1 MPGLRTP
8 PYTDLPAPAG
18 IRGQRGPPRNVW
30 SGAPQSDAR
39 LPRTFPPA
47 VPSDSPFLE
56 TQTPEWIVRCAGRQ
70 RLMAGTD
77 DRRRECPVSAA
88 QRQDPSDRSASGSR
102 PFDNPSAQRRF
113 SAPRCR
119 RSDRA
124 QTPCLSGPAASP
136 SLCPRSCGRQ
146 ARPLVPGGVIGQ
158 LVLEGDLRLCRQR
171 PIADLCHRRSAKTPQ
186 GYWAAALL
194 RRADALASATSRFG
208 SAFPGNVAHPAFIT
222 KSVWS

>member
-1 MPGLRTP
+1 MPVFPGHSRRQSHPILPFSRLRHPSGSSDAPDVNASWRELTIAEENAQYQQRSDRIP
-8 PYTDLPAPAG
+8 PT
-18 IRGQRGPPRNVW
+18 GQRRVLG
-30 SGAPQSDAR
+30 
-39 LPRTFPPA
+39 L
-47 VPSDSPFLE
+47 LI
-56 TQTPEWIVRCAGRQ
+56 TP
-70 RLMAGTD
+70 
-77 DRRRECPVSAA
+77 
-88 QRQDPSDRSASGSR
+88 
-102 PFDNPSAQRRF
+102 AQRRF

-124 QTPCLSGPAASP
+124 QTPCLSGLLHRHH
-136 SLCPRSCGRQ
+136 LCPRSCGRQ